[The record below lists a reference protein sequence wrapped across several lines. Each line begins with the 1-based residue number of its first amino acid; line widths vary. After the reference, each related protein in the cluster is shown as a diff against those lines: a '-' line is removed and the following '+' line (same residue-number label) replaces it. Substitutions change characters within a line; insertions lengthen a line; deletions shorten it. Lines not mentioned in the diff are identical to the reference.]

1 MEFLSCP
8 TPPEPYRLVMARIS
22 NSNSTKFNPIS
33 LTKHFPNRD
42 VTGLIHSRVVEHH
55 AVIAAI
61 SAGLGHN
68 KWHLEHETGGRPILF
83 ERGEKANSKIST
95 SHIQCPE
102 KAFYA
107 VAMIA
112 DVDYNIGVDIVY
124 TNDERLERIANRT
137 MSDNEIEKGNL
148 PEIWALKEAVYKA
161 NGPAIDF
168 KNEIVVQ
175 APVEN
180 SEVVVNCKGE
190 KEKWLVHEV
199 SCVTLALGPIK

>member
-1 MEFLSCP
+1 MEFLNCP
-8 TPPEPYRLVMARIS
+8 KPPEPYRLVMARTPI
-22 NSNSTKFNPIS
+22 SNSTKFNPIL
-33 LTKHFPNRD
+33 LTKHFPTRD
-42 VTGLIHSRVVEHH
+42 VTGLSHKRIVEHH
-55 AVIAAI
+55 AVIAVI
-61 SAGLGHN
+61 SAGLGHD

-83 ERGEKANSKIST
+83 EREKKENSKISI
-95 SHIQCPE
+95 SHMQCSE
-102 KAFYA
+102 KTTYA

-112 DVDYNIGVDIVY
+112 DVDYEIGVDIVY